1 MKKLLIDSC
10 TKTACSYD
18 NISKCDGVSMD
29 FSTRKVVGSVLE
41 NIILTEFEK
50 VVVTPLVE
58 SGILKFYCKC
68 VNDTLAL
75 VKENQIDKILKA
87 FSSFHNNLRFIV
99 DKFQN
104 EDALFLHI
112 KIWIMVK
119 LKFMSKIPIV
129 VYI

>member
-1 MKKLLIDSC
+1 
-10 TKTACSYD
+10 
-18 NISKCDGVSMD
+18 MD

-68 VNDTLAL
+68 VNDTLVL

-87 FSSFHNNLRFIV
+87 FSSFHNNLRFTV

-104 EDALFLHI
+104 EDVLFLHI
-112 KIWIMVK
+112 KI
-119 LKFMSKIPIV
+119 
-129 VYI
+129 